1 MLEDGVCTNNI
12 IRYQAP
18 IFASRSRGEDRKIF
32 GKTEGETWLFGVIF
46 ASGCGWASRK
56 KSSKRKKLKNILI
69 IFYNIYNI
77 IIY

>member
-1 MLEDGVCTNNI
+1 MGCVLTTPSVIKRRFLRLD
-12 IRYQAP
+12 
-18 IFASRSRGEDRKIF
+18 RGAKI
-32 GKTEGETWLFGVIF
+32 GKFSGKLKGETWFLGVIF
-46 ASGCGWASRK
+46 ASGCGWAGRK